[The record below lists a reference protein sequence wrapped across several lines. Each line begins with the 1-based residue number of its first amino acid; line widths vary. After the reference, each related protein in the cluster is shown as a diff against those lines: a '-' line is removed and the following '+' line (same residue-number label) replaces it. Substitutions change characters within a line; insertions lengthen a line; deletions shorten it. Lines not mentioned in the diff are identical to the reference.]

1 MENTCALLR
10 RSVIVYKT
18 KRRVHPSCKPISC
31 GALHQMAAKNN
42 FPDIKKS
49 RHKATLRGVGGVV
62 LGVTVVLAGGVG
74 EVGLALGL
82 TSDSVVGETVK
93 AVLALTANTLTKSV
107 DTVGSTVGSHG
118 GVTSGGLTESVVAN
132 REAAGD
138 GTGANVDG
146 ARVGRVEVGLDGR
159 VLGLGEVAAA
169 LLDEL
174 GLVLVGLVNNG
185 LRYKC

>member
-1 MENTCALLR
+1 MKNTCALLR

-49 RHKATLRGVGGVV
+49 RHNATLRSVGGVV

-82 TSDSVVGETVK
+82 TGDSVVGETVK
-93 AVLALTANTLTKSV
+93 AVLALTADTLTKSV

-118 GVTSGGLTESVVAN
+118 GVTSGGLTESIVAN